1 MNELIKSLP
10 SGVKIATVFLLAVY
24 ALMCFMVPMV
34 GIGLGVGIGTM
45 LAIARI
51 IHYLTYKI

>member
-10 SGVKIATVFLLAVY
+10 SGVKVAAVFLLAVY